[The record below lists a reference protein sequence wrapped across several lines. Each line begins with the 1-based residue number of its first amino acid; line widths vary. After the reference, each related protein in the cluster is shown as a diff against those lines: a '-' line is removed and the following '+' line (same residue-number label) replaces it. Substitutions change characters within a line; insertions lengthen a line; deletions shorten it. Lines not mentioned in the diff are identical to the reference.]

1 MKPYADFAYYQNEYG
16 GSILTEAEF
25 LPMALRCSVLIDK
38 ITFQRATETEEV
50 KLAMCAAAEALY
62 ELRSGG
68 SIVSENNDG
77 YAVTY
82 RERSEEEQTLAVLTA
97 ARLFLPPALTNRGCW
112 E

>member
-16 GSILTEAEF
+16 GRIVPEADF
-25 LPMALRCSVLIDK
+25 LPLALCCSALIDK

-50 KLAMCAAAEALY
+50 KLAMCAAVEALHA
-62 ELRSGG
+62 LSAGG
-68 SIVSENNDG
+68 SIASENNDG

-82 RERSEEEQTLAVLTA
+82 REKSEEEQVRAVLTA
-97 ARLFLPPALTNRGCW
+97 ARLFLPPALTNRGCR